1 MSCTLAVRIVCPN
14 FICIL
19 GEYTKYIDEQTKFY
33 TTYFHIP
40 HSTKLLFTFLLYFIS
55 RSLFPQTCTQVQD
68 LQSYT
73 NHVSLVDYQARSFLT
88 QLTNLTSSLFLALK
102 KALLFWWFWVDE
114 KWLLLVVTVGLGF
127 PFPRSQ
133 LLSPLAVI
141 SRSELGTQV
150 LLSYQELSEPGQLMG
165 IKSRAKKSQVGATVM
180 Y

>member
-1 MSCTLAVRIVCPN
+1 MSKP
-14 FICIL
+14 
-19 GEYTKYIDEQTKFY
+19 KFY
-33 TTYFHIP
+33 TTYLHIP

-55 RSLFPQTCTQVQD
+55 GSLFPQTCTQVQD

-73 NHVSLVDYQARSFLT
+73 NHVSLVDYQARSLLS
-88 QLTNLTSSLFLALK
+88 LTNLTSKLFLALK
-102 KALLFWWFWVDE
+102 INYCPPFLVWFWVDE

-127 PFPRSQ
+127 PFLRGQ

-141 SRSELGTQV
+141 SRSEWELKSCF
-150 LLSYQELSEPGQLMG
+150 LSCQELSEPGKLMG